1 MEQLLIVLMGL
12 WMGLTVIVCCSGVVW
27 LLFIYTPYIVYK
39 NRKDLSI
46 PLSTESVV
54 WLLFLLVFLLVSGFS
69 SFV

>member
-39 NRKDLSI
+39 NRNNLSI
-46 PLSTESVV
+46 PLSNETLV
-54 WLLFLLVFLLVSGFS
+54 WLSFLLIYIGVW
-69 SFV
+69 FVV